1 MVVVY
6 FESFWLLYFIA
17 KLPSHKSCAAEGLIF
32 SASVPVLFQQQFK
45 KMDRFVLGFKPVKQF
60 FTSRSNTIMASLLS
74 SCVLWLRNLY
84 HLPSPSF
91 SISIFHCPLYL
102 FNSAK
107 QTHLVGWALATE
119 DIHLLIF
126 SFICLHF

>member
-60 FTSRSNTIMASLLS
+60 FYIQEQYNNGIPFVFLCPVAPQSLSLTVS
-74 SCVLWLRNLY
+74 VL
-84 HLPSPSF
+84 
-91 SISIFHCPLYL
+91 
-102 FNSAK
+102 
-107 QTHLVGWALATE
+107 
-119 DIHLLIF
+119 
-126 SFICLHF
+126 